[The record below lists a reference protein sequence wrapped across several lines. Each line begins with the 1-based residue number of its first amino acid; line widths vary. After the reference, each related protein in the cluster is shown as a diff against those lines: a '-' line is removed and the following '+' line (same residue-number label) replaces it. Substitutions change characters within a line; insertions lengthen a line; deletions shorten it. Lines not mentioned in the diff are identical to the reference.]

1 VAITSFTLPSFAK
14 INWSLRVLGRR
25 PDGYHEV
32 RTFLQ
37 TISLH
42 DEIRFELA
50 HDGIDLSSDDPEIP
64 LDRTNLIICAAEKLH
79 TRYAPPRGARIS
91 LRKIIPMQGGLG
103 GASSNAATTLIGLS
117 RLWDLNL
124 SVEDFFEIAS
134 PLGADVPFFLLGG
147 TALATGTGTQVRPSM
162 SNASAALLIVKP
174 LSTVSTK
181 EAYRALRGTALTTEQ
196 AKPILA
202 VSRKRSFSNDSY
214 LWNVETDLVN
224 DFETV
229 IFDKEPE
236 IRRAKDALIKA
247 GARASLLAGSGSSV
261 FGIFDGPEARDSA
274 LKRIET
280 EPGWRIFPCATMSRI
295 EYSRAL
301 DLPESLRS
309 F

>member
-1 VAITSFTLPSFAK
+1 M
-14 INWSLRVLGRR
+14 GRR

-50 HDGIDLSSDDPEIP
+50 NDGIDFSCDDPEIP
-64 LDRTNLIICAAEKLH
+64 LDRNNLIIRAAEELQG
-79 TRYAPPRGARIS
+79 RSAPRSGAR
-91 LRKIIPMQGGLG
+91 LFLKKIIPTQGGLG

-124 SVEDFFEIAS
+124 SAEDFFEVAS
-134 PLGADVPFFLLGG
+134 LLGADVPFFLLGG
-147 TALATGTGTQVRPSM
+147 TALATGTGTEVRPVM

-174 LSTVSTK
+174 VSTVSTK
-181 EAYRALRGTALTTEQ
+181 EAYGALRATALTTEQ
-196 AKPILA
+196 AEPILA

-236 IRRAKDALIKA
+236 IRRAKDALIKVA
-247 GARASLLAGSGSSV
+247 ARGSLLAGSGSSV
-261 FGIFDGPEARDSA
+261 FGIFDDPEARDSA
-274 LKRIET
+274 LKRIEI
-280 EPGWRIFPCATMSRI
+280 EPGWRIFPCVTMSRI

>member
-1 VAITSFTLPSFAK
+1 M
-14 INWSLRVLGRR
+14 GRR

-50 HDGIDLSSDDPEIP
+50 NDGIDFSCDDPEIP
-64 LDRTNLIICAAEKLH
+64 LDRNNLIIRAAEELQG
-79 TRYAPPRGARIS
+79 RSAPRSGAR
-91 LRKIIPMQGGLG
+91 LFLKKIIPTQGGLG

-124 SVEDFFEIAS
+124 SAEDFFEVAS
-134 PLGADVPFFLLGG
+134 LLGADVPFFLLGG
-147 TALATGTGTQVRPSM
+147 TALATGTGTEVRPVM

-174 LSTVSTK
+174 ISTVSTK
-181 EAYRALRGTALTTEQ
+181 EAYGALRATALTTEQ
-196 AKPILA
+196 AEPILA

-247 GARASLLAGSGSSV
+247 AARGSLLAGSGSSV
-261 FGIFDGPEARDSA
+261 FGIFDDPEARDSA
-274 LKRIET
+274 LKRIEI
-280 EPGWRIFPCATMSRI
+280 EPGWRIFPCVTMSRI

>member
-1 VAITSFTLPSFAK
+1 MAITSFTLPSFAK
-14 INWSLRVLGRR
+14 INWSLRVLGQR

-37 TISLH
+37 TVSLH

-50 HDGIDLSSDDPEIP
+50 TDGIDLSCDDPDVP
-64 LDRTNLIICAAEKLH
+64 LDRTNLIIRAAEELRTH
-79 TRYAPPRGARIS
+79 CATQSGARLS
-91 LRKIIPMQGGLG
+91 LKKVIPTQAGLG

-117 RLWDLNL
+117 RLWEVDL
-124 SVEDFFEIAS
+124 SVDDFFEIGS
-134 PLGADVPFFLLGG
+134 RLGADVPFFMLGG
-147 TALATGTGTQVRPSM
+147 TALATGTGTQIRPVM

-174 LSTVSTK
+174 VSTVSTK
-181 EAYRALRGTALTTEQ
+181 EAYEALRATALTMEGPE
-196 AKPILA
+196 PILA
-202 VSRKRSFSNDSY
+202 VSRKRSFSNDSH
-214 LWNVETDLVN
+214 LWDVKTDLVN

-236 IRRAKDALIKA
+236 VRRAKEALIKA
-247 GARASLLAGSGSSV
+247 GARGSLLAGSGSSV
-261 FGIFDGPEARDSA
+261 FGIFDDPEARDSA

-280 EPGWRIFPCATMSRI
+280 EPGWRIFPCVTMSRI